1 MMVGNMG
8 MYGKPTE
15 STPFPPRLSHGYCSI
30 SRCRTG
36 SSYGLYPYGPY
47 GLDQQQFAAFF
58 SCYSSK
64 EWNMIWIWIEYDME
78 YEMDF
83 ENSRSFVGSRSIY
96 SFWPTRWHRWFWLGK
111 QEGRSVIAWLCFMVF
126 PLSKLC
132 GVIQISKIHVVWAV
146 FGVEIWRVNHEDSRK
161 LNCKPNPFNYPNW
174 PCGGWC

>member
-1 MMVGNMG
+1 MQNWIKLWFVPVRPVRVGSTAVRCILQLLQFKG
-8 MYGKPTE
+8 MEY
-15 STPFPPRLSHGYCSI
+15 
-30 SRCRTG
+30 
-36 SSYGLYPYGPY
+36 
-47 GLDQQQFAAFF
+47 DM
-58 SCYSSK
+58 
-64 EWNMIWIWIEYDME
+64 NMIWIWIEYDME

-83 ENSRSFVGSRSIY
+83 ENSRSSFVGSRSIY
-96 SFWPTRWHRWFWLGK
+96 SFWPTRWHRWSWLGK

-132 GVIQISKIHVVWAV
+132 GVIQISRIHVVWVV

>member
-1 MMVGNMG
+1 MQNWIKLWFVPVRPVRVGSVKTTAVRCILQLLQFKG
-8 MYGKPTE
+8 MEY
-15 STPFPPRLSHGYCSI
+15 
-30 SRCRTG
+30 
-36 SSYGLYPYGPY
+36 
-47 GLDQQQFAAFF
+47 DM
-58 SCYSSK
+58 
-64 EWNMIWIWIEYDME
+64 NMIWIWIEYDME

-83 ENSRSFVGSRSIY
+83 ENSRSSFVGSRSIY

-132 GVIQISKIHVVWAV
+132 GVIQISKIHVVCVV